1 MLAVRPGRRAP
12 ISDRADGVRPYTVRM
27 PATRILAAS
36 VLGLRVAYGV
46 ALIAAPARLTKRW
59 LGPAVERDPTRV
71 ALRGLGARE
80 VLLHAGGLAAALGGG
95 AVRPWLAA
103 SVAGDVSDIAAT
115 AAGRR
120 GLPDGAA
127 PATLAVAGASALLSV
142 AVGAAVDR

>member
-1 MLAVRPGRRAP
+1 
-12 ISDRADGVRPYTVRM
+12 M
-27 PATRILAAS
+27 PATRLLAVS
-36 VLGLRVAYGV
+36 VLALRVAYGV
-46 ALIAAPARLTKRW
+46 ALIAAPARLTRRW
-59 LGPAVERDPTRV
+59 LGPAVDHDPTRV

-80 VLLHAGGLAAALGGG
+80 VLLHAGGLVATLRGD

-127 PATLAVAGASALLSV
+127 PATLAVAGASALISV
-142 AVGAAVDR
+142 AVGAALER

>member
-1 MLAVRPGRRAP
+1 MLNGSGP
-12 ISDRADGVRPYTVRM
+12 
-27 PATRILAAS
+27 
-36 VLGLRVAYGV
+36 
-46 ALIAAPARLTKRW
+46 PARR
-59 LGPAVERDPTRV
+59 PAVPVVVDGDERDGSVGAAERNVLHGPVADHVHDPTRV

-80 VLLHAGGLAAALGGG
+80 VLLHGGGLAATVRGG
-95 AVRPWLAA
+95 AVCPWLAA
-103 SVAGDVSDIAAT
+103 SVAGDVADIAST